1 LPPGRRYAQPEMLVV
16 ISPAVRRMLI
26 ELAMGEDAY
35 TIEGRSLFC
44 IPQPPHTTA
53 DRAGDLLAA
62 GAALAYLQSTGA
74 RGTPEARRLP
84 DRVRGLVSELVSL
97 QNEDGGWPWVA
108 GTSGQPRPSDR
119 MTSARVVWA
128 LASAESL
135 GLLTDAAALDK
146 AATWLA
152 QEFAKLQGGDNE
164 TRATLLHALST
175 PNKASF
181 EQATALNRVRQGLSN
196 VSLAYLALTFANLDR
211 ASLGDEVLGVLAP
224 RGKSEPT
231 VPGGKPRRFWSGAGQ
246 HPWHRSD
253 AETTALVALAFARV
267 RPDAPGLAAACG
279 WLLAHRQGTGW
290 QPPKAKGPALAAL
303 AKFHG
308 SARAAEDR
316 YRLVV
321 TVNGGEVYPA

>member
-1 LPPGRRYAQPEMLVV
+1 
-16 ISPAVRRMLI
+16 
-26 ELAMGEDAY
+26 
-35 TIEGRSLFC
+35 
-44 IPQPPHTTA
+44 
-53 DRAGDLLAA
+53 A
-62 GAALAYLQSTGA
+62 GAALAYLQATKA
-74 RGTPEARRLP
+74 TDAPEAVRLT

-97 QNEDGGWPWVA
+97 QNEDGGWSWVA
-108 GTSGQPRPSDR
+108 GTRGQPRPSDR

-128 LASAESL
+128 LATAESL
-135 GLLTDAAALDK
+135 GLMTDAAALDK

-152 QEFAKLQGGDNE
+152 QEFAKVEGGANE
-164 TRATLLHALST
+164 TRATLVHALST
-175 PNKASF
+175 RNKASF
-181 EQATALNRVRQGLSN
+181 EQANALNRVRQGLSN

-211 ASLGDEVLGVLAP
+211 VSLGDEVLGVLGP

-231 VPGGKPRRFWSGAGQ
+231 VPGGKARRFWSGAGQ

-267 RPDAPGLAAACG
+267 RPGAPDLAASCD

-303 AKFHG
+303 AKYHG
-308 SARAAEDR
+308 SAQAAEDR

-321 TVNGGEVYPA
+321 TVNDNEIYRADVVGATEGRAIRVPVRFVNAAGNNRVKFDIEGRGQFG